1 MGKRRKF
8 TPKFKAQVI
17 IESLEC
23 QSSQALLCR
32 KYGIGADLLT
42 RWRKHFIDNAS
53 KLFSDPKTDRG
64 YIERLAQLEQLVG
77 RLTLDNEIQK
87 KASSYFS

>member
-1 MGKRRKF
+1 MVKRRKF
-8 TPKFKAQVI
+8 TPKFKAQVV

-23 QSSQALLCR
+23 QTAQAQLCR
-32 KYGIGADLLT
+32 KYNIGADLLT

-87 KASSYFS
+87 KALSYFS